1 MAEDKVPTPG
11 MPEKG
16 NERRKPPQGDGK
28 TDGLMPRDTRGAGGG
43 GPVGPKD
50 TSDGFHGG
58 QSVAAYHG
66 HDQLGEDEIE
76 GQENANAAS
85 KDS

>member
-1 MAEDKVPTPG
+1 MADDKVPTPG
-11 MPEKG
+11 MPGQGEEG
-16 NERRKPPQGDGK
+16 RKAPTGDGK

-66 HDQLGEDEIE
+66 HGQLGEDEVE
-76 GQENANAAS
+76 GQENANAPS
-85 KDS
+85 KDR